1 MKKLYYLLLALPLA
15 FFASCDND
23 DDLPEVDMSVEM
35 SGGMISDG
43 VIYMVQ
49 GDTLSVES
57 VSVKSLTD
65 KPATAGATTYF
76 WDYRPAATVI
86 AAPYT
91 MEFDTALTPVGNHLL
106 QIQTGV
112 YQVDK
117 TAAFVV
123 LSYKV
128 KVVESAEEIPEGAT
142 PMPEGPQTP
151 PESPSIKAQ

>member
-23 DDLPEVDMSVEM
+23 DDLPEVDITVEM
-35 SGGMISDG
+35 SGGMVSDG

-49 GDTLSVES
+49 GDTLTVDGIT
-57 VSVKSLTD
+57 VKSLTD
-65 KPATAGATTYF
+65 KPATTGATTYF
-76 WDYRPAATVI
+76 WDYRPTATVI

-117 TAAFVV
+117 SAAFVTM
-123 LSYKV
+123 SYKV
-128 KVVESAEEIPEGAT
+128 TVVKSAEDIPSGAT

-151 PESPSIKAQ
+151 ENPTIKAQ